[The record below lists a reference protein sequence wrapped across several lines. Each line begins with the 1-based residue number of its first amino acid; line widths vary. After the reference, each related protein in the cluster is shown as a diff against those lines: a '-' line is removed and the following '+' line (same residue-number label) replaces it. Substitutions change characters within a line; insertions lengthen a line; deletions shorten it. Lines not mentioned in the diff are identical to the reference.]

1 METGVAVALTEKR
14 ATPRRVA
21 SKPVSHNLQGQRLG
35 RKGRD
40 TRQRILAATE
50 ELLAASEEPVTLS
63 AVARKAGLGMT
74 SLYVYFTDLTELLL
88 ALLEPIMASGEE
100 SYLGQ
105 LRQRWPDEAL
115 GAHCETFIR
124 SYYAFWRQHTRIL
137 HLRNSMSEGQ
147 MDERMARHRV
157 SAGIPMVR
165 LMCFQ
170 MDADSQQTDTPAY
183 SMATA
188 LFTGIDRLVA
198 VRTSTVWSIPENMAF
213 NPNMENQLL
222 AEARLLELAIGDTRN
237 RAKAAV

>member
-1 METGVAVALTEKR
+1 VTGNMVALKEER
-14 ATPRRVA
+14 AAPKRVA
-21 SKPVSHNLQGQRLG
+21 AAKPVSHNLQGQRLG

-74 SLYVYFTDLTELLL
+74 SLYVYFSDLTELLL

-105 LRQRWPDEAL
+105 LRQRWPDETL
-115 GAHCETFIR
+115 GVHCEAFIR

-137 HLRNSMSEGQ
+137 HLRNSMSEGLL
-147 MDERMARHRV
+147 DERMARHRV

-170 MDADSQQTDTPAY
+170 MDADAAETGSPTY

-213 NPNMENQLL
+213 SPNMENLLL
-222 AEARLLELAIGDTRN
+222 AEARLLELAVADTRN
-237 RAKAAV
+237 RVKTAG